1 LQARA
6 TAESGASRT
15 FHFLLEAGSLRQM
28 GIHLKSTHLI
38 AWIKGHIRLSILAG
52 LALIYIGYEL
62 LSAVVNPRR

>member
-1 LQARA
+1 
-6 TAESGASRT
+6 
-15 FHFLLEAGSLRQM
+15 M